1 MSPEEDALVR
11 VVRALENEAIPYMV
25 TGSVASSYHGRPRST
40 HDADIVIDPT
50 AEQLTRLVRRLAA
63 AAFYVDDTQAQ
74 DALRRRR
81 QFNVIETQSA
91 CKIDLIIRKDRPF
104 SREELQRRAMADL
117 SPGLSVALTSAEDTV
132 LSKLE
137 WARKAGGSEKQIA
150 DAVGVVKVN
159 PKLDRV
165 YIERWAREL
174 GIMDLWLEIAGIPPI
189 GGGPG

>member
-1 MSPEEDALVR
+1 MSPEEEALVH
-11 VVRALENEAIPYMV
+11 VVRGLESEAIPYMV

-63 AAFYVDDTQAQ
+63 AAFYVDETQAQ

-81 QFNVIETQSA
+81 QFNVIETRSA
-91 CKIDLIIRKDRPF
+91 CKIDLIVRKERPF
-104 SREELQRRAMADL
+104 SREELERREMAEL
-117 SPGLSVALTSAEDTV
+117 SPGLSVALASAEDTI

-150 DAVGVVKVN
+150 DAVGVLDVN
-159 PKLDRV
+159 PKLDRA
-165 YIERWAREL
+165 YIEHWAREL
-174 GIMDLWLEIAGIPPI
+174 GILDLWQEITAHRSPEA
-189 GGGPG
+189 